1 MHVAVRSGPGTS
13 KASRSGRTGVVG
25 ATGASVMGA
34 IEHVIDRAYELG
46 ALASYDAALTFYAA
60 RGWQTWQGTASV
72 IAPGGV
78 RSTPDDEGAICVRP
92 VSAELD
98 LSGDLACG
106 WRGGDVW

>member
-1 MHVAVRSGPGTS
+1 
-13 KASRSGRTGVVG
+13 
-25 ATGASVMGA
+25 MGA

-46 ALASYDAALTFYAA
+46 ALASSDAALTFYAA